1 MIEKENEKRNMIHE
15 KKKESWRKKRK
26 EIEKEKKKEKKKC
39 DSWKEETITEK

>member
-1 MIEKENEKRNMIHE
+1 MIHE